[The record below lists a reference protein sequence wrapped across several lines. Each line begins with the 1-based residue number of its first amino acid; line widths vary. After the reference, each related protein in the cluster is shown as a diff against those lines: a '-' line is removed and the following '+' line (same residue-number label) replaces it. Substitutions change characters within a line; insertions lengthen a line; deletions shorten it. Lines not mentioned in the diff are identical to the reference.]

1 MGKRQ
6 SMKIYINKTKN
17 IIKFEIKTVCYLKL
31 LTPETMKLTGS
42 TESKITKNENG
53 KMFLV

>member
-6 SMKIYINKTKN
+6 SIKTKN
-17 IIKFEIKTVCYLKL
+17 RIKFEIKTVCYLKL

>member
-6 SMKIYINKTKN
+6 SIKIYINKTKN
-17 IIKFEIKTVCYLKL
+17 RITFEIKTVCYLKL
-31 LTPETMKLTGS
+31 LTPETMKLTGGI
-42 TESKITKNENG
+42 ESKINKNENG